1 MHDEDIDW
9 SLYHLIPDG
18 EDGIAIPEL
27 ARKAGLDEDAV
38 VDSLIRLEDKHL
50 VLVKGDR
57 AYPLSI
63 TDFLFASQIKQAT
76 SGLEDMGIYIEDG
89 VIKVRK

>member
-9 SLYHLIPDG
+9 NIYHQIPDG
-18 EDGIAIPEL
+18 QDGISIPEL
-27 ARKAGLDEDAV
+27 AEKLGLDEDAV

-63 TDFLFASQIKQAT
+63 TDFLFASQIKEAT
-76 SGLEDMGIYIEDG
+76 SGLEDMGIYIENG

>member
-1 MHDEDIDW
+1 MNDEDIDW
-9 SLYHLIPDG
+9 EIYHKIPDG
-18 EDGIAIPEL
+18 QDGISIPEL
-27 ARKAGLDEDAV
+27 AASIGISEDSV

-50 VLVKGDR
+50 VIVKGDR

-63 TDFLFASQIKQAT
+63 TDFLFASQIKEAT